1 MGWVG
6 RVKVRSWVI
15 WHGPHPTPFILSVQV
30 GLACASLLDALSQVF
45 RVGLGFRSKIM
56 ARIWP
61 VNYHRLKTMARVC
74 CIGRVML
81 ARGSLLDMS
90 GKVFSGSVGL

>member
-1 MGWVG
+1 MV
-6 RVKVRSWVI
+6 
-15 WHGPHPTPFILSVQV
+15 
-30 GLACASLLDALSQVF
+30 
-45 RVGLGFRSKIM
+45 
-56 ARIWP
+56 RIWP